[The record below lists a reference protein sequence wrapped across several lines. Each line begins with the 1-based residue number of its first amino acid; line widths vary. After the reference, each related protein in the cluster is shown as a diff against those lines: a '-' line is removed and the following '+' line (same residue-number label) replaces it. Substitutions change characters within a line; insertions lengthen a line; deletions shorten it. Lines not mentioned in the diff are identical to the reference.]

1 MCRAKAEEP
10 GDIFS
15 DAEATPR
22 DERGSSPPPDPL
34 ADDGATA
41 AADGGTGVPRH
52 SPKLADGTRAQP
64 GAGGAERTDGADED
78 RRLRLRQVKTPS
90 SCLARLLYMGC
101 RAVMLGLVARLTRS
115 TMSGRGKTYSL

>member
-22 DERGSSPPPDPL
+22 DEQGASPAPDPL
-34 ADDGATA
+34 ADDRATA

-52 SPKLADGTRAQP
+52 SPKLADGTRAQA
-64 GAGGAERTDGADED
+64 GAGGAERTDGADEE
-78 RRLRLRQVKTPS
+78 RRLRLRQVKVPS
-90 SCLARLLYMGC
+90 SCLARLLCMGC
-101 RAVMLGLVARLTRS
+101 RAVMLGLVARLT
-115 TMSGRGKTYSL
+115 TMSARGKFLSF